1 MKRLWHVSKDLYR
14 DIQTNGREEQNMS
27 KYLKFIKPY
36 TLYFIIGPI
45 LMLTEVAGEIVLPRL
60 VADMIDIGTVAP
72 GGQWFIIRQAVTM
85 IGCICIMIAGG
96 ISGHYFSIKA
106 AVNFSSD
113 LRKAVFD
120 KVQDFSFKNID
131 SFSTGSLI
139 TRLTNDITQIM
150 NITRMGL
157 IMAVR
162 SPGMLIGGIIMAFSI
177 NKSLASVL
185 LVLLPVLAISI
196 FLIMRAAM
204 PRFGRM
210 QAGIDNLNSKTQES
224 ITNVRVIKSF
234 VRRDREK
241 EKFADANGELCDA
254 TLSAMKVMVCIM
266 PIMTLCM
273 NVATIITQWRG
284 GNLVISGALDVGSLN
299 AVVQYITQILSSLM
313 MVSMVIIN
321 SSRAI
326 TSFKRVGEVLDAVPD
341 ITDAD
346 AKYKDKKVENGK
358 VEFKNVSFRYHT
370 NNAENVISDVSFVA
384 EAGKTLGIVGVTGS
398 GKSSL
403 VGLIPR
409 LYDVNA
415 GEVLVDGI
423 NVKDYSLEHLRDGVG
438 MVLQKNVLF
447 SGSIAENMRWG
458 DTDADM
464 DTIRK
469 AASLAQADGF
479 VTSFTDGYET
489 ELGQGGS
496 NVSGGQKQRLCI
508 ARALLKN
515 PKILILD
522 DSTSAVDTA
531 TEAQIRKVLSEDL
544 KATTKIIIAQRI
556 SSVIDADKIIV
567 LSAGKIVGEG
577 THKELIESCDEYKDI
592 YYSQA
597 EKQAS

>member
-1 MKRLWHVSKDLYR
+1 MR
-14 DIQTNGREEQNMS
+14 
-27 KYLKFIKPY
+27 KYFKYIKPY
-36 TLYFIIGPI
+36 KLYFILGPL

-60 VADMIDIGTVAP
+60 VGEMIDNGATGTA
-72 GGQWFIIRQAVTM
+72 GQGFIIRQAVM
-85 IGCICIMIAGG
+85 MLGCICIMITGG

-120 KVQDFSFKNID
+120 KVQEFSFRNID

-162 SPGMLIGGIIMAFSI
+162 SPGMLVGGIIMAFSI
-177 NKSLASVL
+177 NRSLASIL

-196 FLIMRAAM
+196 FLIMRMAM
-204 PRFGRM
+204 PRFARM

-234 VRRDREK
+234 VRKDREQD
-241 EKFADANGELCDA
+241 KFASANDELCDA
-254 TLSAMKVMVCIM
+254 TLSALKVMVTIM
-266 PIMTLCM
+266 PVMTLCM
-273 NVATIITQWRG
+273 NAATLATLWRG
-284 GNLVISGALDVGSLN
+284 GNVVINGTLEVGSLN
-299 AVVQYITQILSSLM
+299 AIIQYITQILSSLM
-313 MVSMVIIN
+313 MVSMMIIN
-321 SSRAI
+321 STRAI
-326 TSFKRVGEVLDAVPD
+326 TSFKRVGEVLTTHSDL
-341 ITDAD
+341 TDED
-346 AKYKDKKVENGK
+346 AKYKNKKVENGQ

-370 NNAENVISDVSFVA
+370 SNKENVISDISFIA
-384 EAGKTLGIVGVTGS
+384 DAGKTLGIVGVTGS

-409 LYDVNA
+409 LYDTNS

-423 NVKDYSLEHLRDGVG
+423 NVKDYSLENLRDGVG

-458 DTDADM
+458 DSDADIE
-464 DTIRK
+464 TIRK
-469 AASLAQADGF
+469 AADLAQADAF

-531 TEAQIRKVLSEDL
+531 TESKIRRVLREDL
-544 KATTKIIIAQRI
+544 KETTKIIIAQRI
-556 SSVIDADKIIV
+556 SSVIEADKIIV
-567 LSAGKIVGEG
+567 LDDGRIVGEG
-577 THKELIESCDEYKDI
+577 THDVLLKNCSEYQEI
-592 YYSQA
+592 YYSQS
-597 EKQAS
+597 EREAS

>member
-1 MKRLWHVSKDLYR
+1 
-14 DIQTNGREEQNMS
+14 
-27 KYLKFIKPY
+27 
-36 TLYFIIGPI
+36 
-45 LMLTEVAGEIVLPRL
+45 MLTEVAGEIVLPRI
-60 VADMIDIGTVAP
+60 VGEMIDKGVTGVA
-72 GGQWFIIRQAVTM
+72 GQGFIVRQALM
-85 IGCICIMIAGG
+85 MLGSICIMIIGG

-120 KVQDFSFKNID
+120 KVQEFSFANID

-185 LVLLPVLAISI
+185 LILLPVLALSI
-196 FLIMRAAM
+196 FIIMRMAM
-204 PRFGRM
+204 PKFARM

-234 VRRDREK
+234 VRRDK
-241 EKFADANGELCDA
+241 EENKFADANNELCDA
-254 TLSAMKVMVCIM
+254 TLSALKVMVCVM
-266 PIMTLCM
+266 PVMTLCM
-273 NVATIITQWRG
+273 NIATLATQWRG
-284 GNLVISGALDVGSLN
+284 GNLVIDGMLEVGSLN
-299 AVVQYITQILSSLM
+299 AITQYIVQILSSLM
-313 MVSMVIIN
+313 MVSMMIIN
-321 SSRAI
+321 STRAI
-326 TSFKRVGEVLDAVPD
+326 TSFKRVGEVLNTKSDLSDENALCN
-341 ITDAD
+341 
-346 AKYKDKKVENGK
+346 DKKVENGK
-358 VEFKNVSFRYHT
+358 VEFKNVSFKYHT
-370 NNAENVISDVSFVA
+370 NNKENILSDISFVA

-409 LYDVNA
+409 LYDVNE
-415 GEVLVDGI
+415 GEVLVDDI
-423 NVKDYSLEHLRDGVG
+423 NVKDYSMEHLRDGVG

-447 SGSIAENMRWG
+447 SGSIIENMRWG
-458 DTDADM
+458 DRDADI

-469 AASLAQADGF
+469 AAEFAQADGF
-479 VTSFTDGYET
+479 VMSFDDQYET

-531 TEAQIRKVLSEDL
+531 TEARIRQVLKEDL
-544 KATTKIIIAQRI
+544 KDTTKIIIAQRI
-556 SSVIDADKIIV
+556 SSVTDADKIIV
-567 LSAGKIVGEG
+567 LDDGKIVGEG
-577 THKELIESCDEYKDI
+577 THTELLSSCQEYMDI
-592 YYSQA
+592 YYSQS
-597 EKQAS
+597 EKEAS

>member
-1 MKRLWHVSKDLYR
+1 MKR
-14 DIQTNGREEQNMS
+14 
-27 KYLKFIKPY
+27 YLKYIKPY
-36 TLYFIIGPI
+36 KLYFILGPL

-60 VADMIDIGTVAP
+60 VGEMIDKGATGMA
-72 GGQWFIIRQAVTM
+72 GEGFIIRQALLM
-85 IGCICIMIAGG
+85 IGCIVIMISGG
-96 ISGHYFSIKA
+96 ISGHYFSIKG

-113 LRKAVFD
+113 LRKSVFD
-120 KVQDFSFKNID
+120 KIQDFSFKNID

-177 NKSLASVL
+177 NKSLASIL

-196 FLIMRAAM
+196 FLIMRTAM
-204 PRFGRM
+204 PRFARM

-234 VRRDREK
+234 VRKEREIT
-241 EKFADANGELCDA
+241 KFDNANDELCNA
-254 TLSAMKVMVCIM
+254 TLSAIKIMVLAMPVMM
-266 PIMTLCM
+266 LCM
-273 NVATIITQWRG
+273 NVATLATLWRG
-284 GNLVISGALDVGSLN
+284 GNVVIGGALEVGSLN
-299 AVVQYITQILSSLM
+299 AIIQYITQILSSLM
-313 MVSMVIIN
+313 MLSMMIIN

-326 TSFKRVGEVLDAVPD
+326 TSFKRVGEVLDTHPD
-341 ITDAD
+341 LTDED
-346 AKYKDKKVENGK
+346 AKYKDKKVEEGK

-370 NNAENVISDVSFVA
+370 SNKENVISNISFTA
-384 EAGKTLGIVGVTGS
+384 DAGKTLGIVGVTGS

-403 VGLIPR
+403 VSLIPR
-409 LYDVNA
+409 LYDANE
-415 GEVLVDGI
+415 GTVLVDDI
-423 NVKDYSLEHLRDGVG
+423 NVKDYSLENLRDGVG

-458 DTDADM
+458 DADADIA
-464 DTIRK
+464 TIRH
-469 AASLAQADGF
+469 AAELAQADGF
-479 VTSFTDGYET
+479 VTSFTDGYEM

-531 TEAQIRKVLSEDL
+531 TEAHIRKVFSEDL
-544 KATTKIIIAQRI
+544 KSTTKIIIAQRI
-556 SSVIDADKIIV
+556 NSVIEADKIIV
-567 LSAGKIVGEG
+567 LDDGRIVGEG
-577 THKELIESCDEYKDI
+577 THNELLASCQEYQDI
-592 YYSQA
+592 YYSQS
-597 EKQAS
+597 EKEVS

>member
-1 MKRLWHVSKDLYR
+1 
-14 DIQTNGREEQNMS
+14 
-27 KYLKFIKPY
+27 
-36 TLYFIIGPI
+36 
-45 LMLTEVAGEIVLPRL
+45 
-60 VADMIDIGTVAP
+60 
-72 GGQWFIIRQAVTM
+72 
-85 IGCICIMIAGG
+85 
-96 ISGHYFSIKA
+96 
-106 AVNFSSD
+106 
-113 LRKAVFD
+113 
-120 KVQDFSFKNID
+120 
-131 SFSTGSLI
+131 
-139 TRLTNDITQIM
+139 
-150 NITRMGL
+150 
-157 IMAVR
+157 
-162 SPGMLIGGIIMAFSI
+162 
-177 NKSLASVL
+177 
-185 LVLLPVLAISI
+185 
-196 FLIMRAAM
+196 
-204 PRFGRM
+204 
-210 QAGIDNLNSKTQES
+210 
-224 ITNVRVIKSF
+224 
-234 VRRDREK
+234 
-241 EKFADANGELCDA
+241 
-254 TLSAMKVMVCIM
+254 
-266 PIMTLCM
+266 M

-458 DTDADM
+458 DADADM

-567 LSAGKIVGEG
+567 LSDGKIVGEG

>member
-1 MKRLWHVSKDLYR
+1 MR
-14 DIQTNGREEQNMS
+14 
-27 KYLKFIKPY
+27 KYFKFIKPY
-36 TLYFIIGPI
+36 KLYFILGPI
-45 LMLTEVAGEIVLPRL
+45 LMLTEVAGEIVLPKL
-60 VADMIDIGTVAP
+60 VGGMIDNGAN
-72 GGQWFIIRQAVTM
+72 GAMGQGYIIRQALLM
-85 IGCICIMIAGG
+85 LGCILMMITGG

-106 AVNFSSD
+106 SVNFSSD
-113 LRKAVFD
+113 LRKSVFD
-120 KVQDFSFKNID
+120 KIQAFSFKNID

-185 LVLLPVLAISI
+185 AIMLPVLAFAI
-196 FLIMRAAM
+196 FFIMRMAM
-204 PRFGRM
+204 PRFARM
-210 QAGIDNLNSKTQES
+210 QRGIDNLNSKTQES

-234 VRRDREK
+234 VRRDFEK
-241 EKFADANGELCDA
+241 EKFAEANGELCDA
-254 TLSAMKVMVCIM
+254 TLGALKVMVCTM

-273 NVATIITQWRG
+273 NIATLVTLWRG
-284 GNLVISGALDVGSLN
+284 GSLVAAGSLEVGSLN
-299 AVVQYITQILSSLM
+299 AIIQYITQILSSLM
-313 MVSMVIIN
+313 MVSMMIIN

-326 TSFKRVGEVLDAVPD
+326 TSFKRVGEVLDTDSDLSD
-341 ITDAD
+341 IY
-346 AKYKDKKVENGK
+346 AKYKDKEVTEGR

-370 NNAENVISDVSFVA
+370 TNKDNVLSDISFVA

-403 VGLIPR
+403 VQLIPR
-409 LYDVNA
+409 LYDTTE
-415 GEVLVDGI
+415 GEVLVDGV
-423 NVKDYSLEHLRDGVG
+423 NVKDYNMEHLRDGVG

-447 SGSIAENMRWG
+447 SGSIEENLRWG
-458 DTDADM
+458 DADADM
-464 DTIRK
+464 DKIRN
-469 AASLAQADGF
+469 AAELAQADGF
-479 VTSFTDGYET
+479 VTSFNEGYDT

-531 TEAQIRKVLSEDL
+531 TEAKIRKVLNEDL
-544 KATTKIIIAQRI
+544 KDTTKIIIAQRI
-556 SSVIDADKIIV
+556 SSVIEADKIIV
-567 LSAGKIVGEG
+567 LDDGKIVGEG
-577 THKELIESCDEYKDI
+577 THEQLLKTCNEYMDI
-592 YYSQA
+592 YYSQS
-597 EKQAS
+597 EKEVS